1 MKYKIYVFLFFIV
14 FGFYVYLGILNP
26 DEVKF
31 YFGGQQALKMSVGQ
45 FVVIAFAL
53 GIIVSILV
61 GLVDD
66 IKKSVTVWKKGKRG
80 KRKDEFLTLI
90 EKAKSYD
97 LKGDRDKAIEQLNR
111 VILRAPDI
119 EEGYT
124 SLAKLYASSKEYN
137 KAIEILDLA
146 ETHIGKK
153 ESIRLKKVKIRTFTK
168 EFAKQE

>member
-66 IKKSVTVWKKGKRG
+66 IKKSVTVWK
-80 KRKDEFLTLI
+80 
-90 EKAKSYD
+90 
-97 LKGDRDKAIEQLNR
+97 
-111 VILRAPDI
+111 
-119 EEGYT
+119 
-124 SLAKLYASSKEYN
+124 
-137 KAIEILDLA
+137 
-146 ETHIGKK
+146 
-153 ESIRLKKVKIRTFTK
+153 
-168 EFAKQE
+168 